1 MPLPFF
7 SSFGKSTPCGPSFN
21 SLAMLAAVFSLL
33 SMDGFRDT
41 LQAQNIS
48 FFFSAGDL
56 SGNPNRFGNIH
67 SVGPAEAI
75 ALRPF
80 GNEALLD
87 VFFDED
93 DKWLLYQVAGN
104 TMLVSHAPSGFE
116 DPPSQTIDLNFSR

>member
-1 MPLPFF
+1 
-7 SSFGKSTPCGPSFN
+7 
-21 SLAMLAAVFSLL
+21 MLAAMFSLL
-33 SMDGFRDT
+33 SMDGFRKT
-41 LQAQNIS
+41 LQAQNIT

-56 SGNPNRFGNIH
+56 SGNPDRFGNTH

-75 ALRPF
+75 DPRPF

-87 VFFDED
+87 LFFDED

-116 DPPSQTIDLNFSR
+116 DPPSQTMDLNFSR